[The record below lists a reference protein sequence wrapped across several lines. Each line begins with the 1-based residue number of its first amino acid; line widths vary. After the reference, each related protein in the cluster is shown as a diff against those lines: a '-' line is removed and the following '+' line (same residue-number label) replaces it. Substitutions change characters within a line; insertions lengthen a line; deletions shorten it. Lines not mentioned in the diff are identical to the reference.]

1 MHVTGETTVGDIV
14 TGDFRAAAVFHEF
27 GIDFCCG
34 GRRSLAEA
42 CAERKIESEVV
53 LEALTRALS
62 VPGSAP
68 RFDEWSPET
77 LIGFIVGNHHEYV
90 RRALPSLTAHTQK
103 LAAVH
108 GSRHP
113 ELHEIARLTG
123 FVAGEMT
130 SHMAKEE
137 RILFPFIAR
146 LSEAARDGRPA
157 PEAPFGSIDNPIRM
171 MEHEHDEAGAA
182 MARIRE
188 LTADYTVPADGC
200 TTYLVC
206 FKELDAFEQDLHAHV
221 HLENNIL
228 FPKARRLAAPVL
240 A

>member
-14 TGDFRAAAVFHEF
+14 KSDFRAAAVFHEF

-42 CAERKIESEVV
+42 CAERQMDVEQV
-53 LEALTRALS
+53 LDALRRALS
-62 VPGSAP
+62 APGSAP

-77 LIGFIVGNHHEYV
+77 LIGYIVGNHHEFV

-103 LAAVH
+103 IAAVH
-108 GSRHP
+108 GDRHP
-113 ELHEIARLTG
+113 ELHEVARLTQS
-123 FVAGEMT
+123 VADEMT
-130 SHMAKEE
+130 AHMVKEE
-137 RILFPFIAR
+137 RVLFPFIAE

-157 PEAPFGSIDNPIRM
+157 PPAPFGSLDNPIRM
-171 MEHEHDEAGAA
+171 MEHEHDETGAA
-182 MARIRE
+182 MARIKE
-188 LTADYTVPADGC
+188 LTGGYVVPADGC
-200 TTYLVC
+200 MTYLVC
-206 FKELDAFEQDLHAHV
+206 LQELEAFERDLHAHV

-228 FPKARRLAAPVL
+228 FPKARQLAAPVH